1 MTRATSINDNLINKR
16 GTFDDSQV
24 STTEADILVGQK
36 ITRFLYTR
44 TCINKHNVLQLSSKF
59 AFIIFN
65 ENGNQQHLKSMHDFS
80 SKTLSSNMTTRRIRL
95 LVEKNGQ
102 VRHLVDFI
110 FNRSTTP
117 GRKKKRP
124 SVRLCFFRNKYQFF
138 LPGIGHYKNPIGLL
152 D

>member
-1 MTRATSINDNLINKR
+1 MAVQSGLCRTWSETPKTGFLRTRLILDPSNSTLYGKLAVCRGKVYIVFLIYAFFMLYNLDYR
-16 GTFDDSQV
+16 RFERV
-24 STTEADILVGQK
+24 STFCV
-36 ITRFLYTR
+36 
-44 TCINKHNVLQLSSKF
+44 
-59 AFIIFN
+59 
-65 ENGNQQHLKSMHDFS
+65 SMHDFS

-117 GRKKKRP
+117 GRKRNRP

-138 LPGIGHYKNPIGLL
+138 VPGIGHYKNPIGLL